1 MSADPTV
8 RDLVPGMAIIAGN
21 RLSSAIGRPVQVV
34 MVAIDLCGDAN
45 DIAIGAFNLT
55 RENLILALEGVLGAV
70 RNGQCTTQVQVNGE
84 VLAEYEGKPS

>member
-1 MSADPTV
+1 MTAVTV
-8 RDLVPGMAIIAGN
+8 KDLVPGMAAIAGN
-21 RLSSAIGRPVQVV
+21 QLSIATGRPVQVV
-34 MVAIDLCGDAN
+34 LVAVDLCGDVD
-45 DIAIGAFNLT
+45 DIAVGAFNLT